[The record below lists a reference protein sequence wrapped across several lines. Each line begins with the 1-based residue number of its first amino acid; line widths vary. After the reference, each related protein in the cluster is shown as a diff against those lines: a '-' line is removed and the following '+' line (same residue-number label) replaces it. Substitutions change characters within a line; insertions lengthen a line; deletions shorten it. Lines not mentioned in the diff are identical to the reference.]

1 MSAIKWSRVLAYG
14 LLPALALSLAAA
26 AGWLKW
32 QDASARDAVVARAE
46 SMRAASDGT
55 VALLSYKP
63 DTVQQDLDAARGRL
77 TGRFLTAYSQLTHD
91 VVIPG
96 AKQKQI
102 SAVAT
107 VGGAASVSASA
118 DHAVVLLFVSQTV
131 TVGQDAP
138 TSSASNVRVT
148 LDKRDGR
155 WLISQFDPV

>member
-1 MSAIKWSRVLAYG
+1 MKWSRVLTYG

-32 QDASARDAVVARAE
+32 QDTSVRDAVVARAE
-46 SMRAASDGT
+46 STRAASEGT

-63 DTVQQDLDAARGRL
+63 DTVQQDLDAARARL
-77 TGRFLTAYSQLTHD
+77 TGNFLDAYRQLTRD

-96 AKQKQI
+96 ARQKQI

-107 VGGAASVSASA
+107 VGGAASVSATDS
-118 DHAVVLLFVSQTV
+118 HAVVLLFVSQTV

-138 TSSASNVRVT
+138 TSTASNVRVT

-155 WLISQFDPV
+155 WLISHFDPV

>member
-1 MSAIKWSRVLAYG
+1 MSAIKWSRVLTYG
-14 LLPALALSLAAA
+14 LLPAVALSLAAA

-32 QDASARDAVVARAE
+32 QDTSVRDGIVARTE
-46 SMRAASDGT
+46 SIRAATEGT

-77 TGRFLTAYSQLTHD
+77 TGTFLSAYTQLTHD

-107 VGGAASVSASA
+107 VPGAASVSATA

-131 TVGQDAP
+131 TVGHDAP
-138 TSSASNVRVT
+138 TSTASNVRVT
-148 LDKRDGR
+148 LDKRGGR

>member
-1 MSAIKWSRVLAYG
+1 MSAIKWSRVLTYG

-32 QDASARDAVVARAE
+32 QDTSVRDAVVARAE
-46 SMRAASDGT
+46 STRAASEGT

-63 DTVQQDLDAARGRL
+63 DTVQQDLDAARARL
-77 TGRFLTAYSQLTHD
+77 TGNFLDAYSQLTRD

-107 VGGAASVSASA
+107 VGGAASVSATDS
-118 DHAVVLLFVSQTV
+118 HAVVLLFVSQTV

-138 TSSASNVRVT
+138 TSTASNVRVT

-155 WLISQFDPV
+155 WLISHFDPV

>member
-1 MSAIKWSRVLAYG
+1 MSAIKWSRVLTYG

-32 QDASARDAVVARAE
+32 QDASVRDAVVARAE
-46 SMRAASDGT
+46 STRAASEGT

-63 DTVQQDLDAARGRL
+63 DTVQQDLDAARARL
-77 TGRFLTAYSQLTHD
+77 TGNFLDAYRQLTRE

-96 AKQKQI
+96 ARQKQI

-107 VGGAASVSASA
+107 VGGAASVSATDS
-118 DHAVVLLFVSQTV
+118 HAVVLLFVSQTV

-138 TSSASNVRVT
+138 TSTASNVRVT

-155 WLISQFDPV
+155 WLISHFDPV